1 MTNALDRIIP
11 VLCIAVIIWPFAI
24 VPFAF
29 VLALIASIFGL
40 AVVPAI
46 AAYGAIP
53 LAVYWAGKLWA
64 AF

>member
-1 MTNALDRIIP
+1 MLIAFDRIIP
-11 VLCIAVIIWPFAI
+11 VLCFAVILWPFAI

-29 VLALIASIFGL
+29 ASALVASIFGL
-40 AVVPAI
+40 AVVPAF

-53 LAVYWAGKLWA
+53 LAIYWAGKVWA